1 MSDKEKQTPKTPET
15 EGKEAILDFEHAKDL
30 TVGQAVRKSEE
41 IEAGVT
47 DEDSVLDKYI
57 KQHKEEILAGKFDT
71 VHGEDPAPL
80 ASEKSETPKISEM
93 DLEPTSLDDF
103 IKEIRSG
110 GKEAGKEASKEESDN
125 QETIIAN
132 LPTAAEVLAA
142 HEAAKAAAESPV
154 EEVKDFDPIPV
165 TEEVE
170 ETPSPEPEPASKPEP
185 SPVPVPPVNPE
196 PVFTSDVEYQWDN
209 EVPLYKRKS
218 VIYSSLAVL
227 AVLVIGGTV
236 YWTMGRNSNTNTS
249 SSSSSRQVSSS
260 SSSSDASSTQA
271 ENLKKFNDLYGQFF
285 TDDQQTV
292 LKNSEFGNLDQLKT
306 ALAALEGT
314 SDYDAAKSKYDS
326 LVQQVSAVQ
335 AVNGQFDSPAITDGI
350 VDTRAQVKSDA
361 TFTDPQTS
369 NDELNKVLS
378 AAISQGR
385 AQQQNAAEAAT
396 PAAPAQ
402 QATSPAP
409 AQTAPAASSAP
420 SSTPATTV
428 NGVTLQRNLS
438 RVPYNQAAIDDVN
451 NPAWNFNPGVLEN
464 ILNISRQRGYFTGDQ
479 YILEKVNI
487 INGNGY
493 YNLFKSDGTYLFSI
507 NCKTGYFVGNAKG
520 HSDALDF

>member
-15 EGKEAILDFEHAKDL
+15 EAKEPILDFEHAKDL

-71 VHGEDPAPL
+71 VHGDDPAPL
-80 ASEKSETPKISEM
+80 ASENPETPKISEM

-110 GKEAGKEASKEESDN
+110 GKEAGEEASKKEADN
-125 QETIIAN
+125 QETIVAN
-132 LPTAAEVLAA
+132 LPTAAEVLAT

-165 TEEVE
+165 TEEVKD
-170 ETPSPEPEPASKPEP
+170 TQSPEPASKSEP
-185 SPVPVPPVNPE
+185 SPVPVPPVDPE

-209 EVPLYKRKS
+209 EVPVYKRKS

-227 AVLVIGGTV
+227 AVLVIGGTA
-236 YWTMGRNSNTNTS
+236 YWNMGRNSNTNTS
-249 SSSSSRQVSSS
+249 SSSSSRQTSSS
-260 SSSSDASSTQA
+260 SSSSDASSTQV
-271 ENLKKFNDLYGQFF
+271 ENLKKFNDLYGAFF

-335 AVNGQFDSPAITDGI
+335 AVNGQFESPAITDGI

-385 AQQQNAAEAAT
+385 TQQQNAAAAAT
-396 PAAPAQ
+396 PAASPQ

-409 AQTAPAASSAP
+409 TAPAASQAQSSA
-420 SSTPATTV
+420 PATTS
-428 NGVTLQRNLS
+428 NGVNLQRNLS

-451 NPAWNFNPGVLEN
+451 NPAWTFNPGVLEN

>member
-1 MSDKEKQTPKTPET
+1 MSDKEKQTPKAPET
-15 EGKEAILDFEHAKDL
+15 EAKEPILDFEEAKDL

-57 KQHKEEILAGKFDT
+57 KQHREEILAGKFDT
-71 VHGEDPAPL
+71 VHGEEAPL
-80 ASEKSETPKISEM
+80 TTVKEVGSSSGN
-93 DLEPTSLDDF
+93 TSLDDF
-103 IKEIRSG
+103 IKEVRSG
-110 GKEAGKEASKEESDN
+110 KKEEEQEPAKEVEN
-125 QETIIAN
+125 QEMIVAP
-132 LPTAAEVLAA
+132 LPTAEEVFAA
-142 HEAAKAAAESPV
+142 HEALKQEPESQVDEPS
-154 EEVKDFDPIPV
+154 EFDPLPV
-165 TEEVE
+165 AEEPKKE
-170 ETPSPEPEPASKPEP
+170 ETLESTSTKE
-185 SPVPVPPVNPE
+185 NPLPTQ

-218 VIYSSLAVL
+218 VLYSSLAVL
-227 AVLVIGGTV
+227 AVLVIGGSV
-236 YWTMGRNSNTNTS
+236 YWNMGRSGKTTS
-249 SSSSSRQVSSS
+249 TSSSSSRQTKSSS
-260 SSSSDASSTQA
+260 SSSATSSSQA
-271 ENLKKFNDLYGQFF
+271 AEKLKKFNDLYASFF

-306 ALAALEGT
+306 ALAALEGS

-335 AVNGQFDSPAITDGI
+335 AVNSQFETPAITDGI

-369 NDELNKVLS
+369 NTELNKVLT

-385 AQQQNAAEAAT
+385 TQQQNAAANTAT
-396 PAAPAQ
+396 ASPAQ
-402 QATSPAP
+402 QTTTPSQTTPAISQ
-409 AQTAPAASSAP
+409 AQTTAPTT
-420 SSTPATTV
+420 ST

-451 NPAWNFNPGVLEN
+451 NPAWTFNPGVLEN

-520 HSDALDF
+520 HADNLDY